1 MFGIIF
7 RVFFIDASNTGS
19 QSNSVHIYRTI
30 VSLDSRDIIFLV
42 STSFYEFYMFFS
54 VSVWL
59 TTAADHQ
66 CYCASVLDGHIS
78 VVISIVIALN
88 VDDHEDCKLLLIYSL
103 VCVCGTRS
111 VITKV
116 LVQKLQ
122 QKSLA
127 SLVLMF
133 FVNPWTSVNDWN
145 IKKKNGT
152 GRKLSGNLIHVW
164 RKSHINHKDLGLSRV
179 IKHTHRFDI
188 RCLWFFC

>member
-1 MFGIIF
+1 MPATLAVNQILSIFTGPSSPLILGILF
-7 RVFFIDASNTGS
+7 FWFLRVLHVFF
-19 QSNSVHIYRTI
+19 
-30 VSLDSRDIIFLV
+30 
-42 STSFYEFYMFFS
+42 SF
-54 VSVWL
+54 VWL

-152 GRKLSGNLIHVW
+152 GWKLSDNLIHVW

-188 RCLWFFC
+188 RCL